1 MQASLP
7 TSPPH
12 LSTYPRKSSRPDSS
26 YKVATTIHSSI
37 QDIIIEERLMRRGR
51 SFDER
56 AYRLFSMGIRLLY
69 FEICPSPPFNSP
81 FTSKSGIG
89 Q

>member
-7 TSPPH
+7 TSLPH

-26 YKVATTIHSSI
+26 YRVATIIHSSI
-37 QDIIIEERLMRRGR
+37 LDIIIKERLMRRGL
-51 SFDER
+51 SFGER
-56 AYRLFSMGIRLLY
+56 AYQLFSMGIRPLY
-69 FEICPSPPFNSP
+69 FEICPSPPSNSL